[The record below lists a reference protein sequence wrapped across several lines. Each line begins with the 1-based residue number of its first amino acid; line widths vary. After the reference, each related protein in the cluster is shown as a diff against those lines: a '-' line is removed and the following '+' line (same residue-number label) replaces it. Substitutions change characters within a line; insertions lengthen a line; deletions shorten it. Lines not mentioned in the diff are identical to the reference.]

1 MNIGQNDFHDVA
13 LSVANEL
20 FSSQSGVQK
29 PNFGFRKLNL
39 VYLVNLTAQTKT
51 GQYLV
56 SPSKKLKFSGFN
68 TPV

>member
-1 MNIGQNDFHDVA
+1 MNIGQNYFHGVA

-20 FSSQSGVQK
+20 FSFQSGVHK

-39 VYLVNLTAQTKT
+39 VYLVILTAEQFF
-51 GQYLV
+51 V

-68 TPV
+68 TLKQ